1 MLFLIFFLQLDIPGW
16 GGGKDFL
23 QEKNWLCVNIL
34 TFKCYRV

>member
-1 MLFLIFFLQLDIPGW
+1 MLFLIFFLQLDIPG
-16 GGGKDFL
+16 GGEDFL